1 VKYRYQ
7 RKSVKIFA
15 GYGEQIRQ
23 KTLFF
28 VGKRDG
34 KVWSNIFIGNAYD

>member
-1 VKYRYQ
+1 VKYLYQ

-23 KTLFF
+23 KTLFLWENATA
-28 VGKRDG
+28 KRG
-34 KVWSNIFIGNAYD
+34 